1 MSRYVRLLARAVLGL
16 AVVLPTWIVPADA
29 QEFPEEIYDGLR
41 WTNVG
46 IARGGR
52 STAVAGSDARP
63 MEYYFG
69 ATGGGLWKTTDGG
82 NNWRAVTDGQITSSS
97 VGAVAVCESD
107 PDVVYI
113 GTGETQIRGNIQQG
127 DGAYKSTDAGR
138 TWTHIGL
145 RETQN
150 IARIRIHPDN
160 CDVAWVAGWGV
171 HSADNP
177 ERGVFKTS
185 DGGESWDHTLFKSEK
200 AGANDLVVDP
210 NNPDVLYAGIWEAW
224 RKSWGMSSG
233 GMDSGIW
240 KSTDGGDNWTDITA
254 NVGLGDAPIGKIG
267 LAVSGANS
275 DRVWAIIEHKEAGG
289 VYRSDDGG
297 ESWEYMNDER
307 KLRQRAFYYSRIY
320 ADPQDEDVVYAVN
333 TGFYKSEDGGA
344 TFPRSI
350 SVPHGDNHDVW
361 IAPSDT
367 DRMINA
373 NDGGG
378 NVSFNGGQSW
388 TDQQF
393 MTSQFY
399 RVTTTNH
406 EPYYICGAQQDNSTA
421 CMPSS
426 GWNHL
431 SAAGG
436 RGGGG
441 HFFAVGGGESGYIA
455 SDPDDPDVYYAG
467 SYGGALSR
475 FDYRTGITRAINVWP
490 DNPMGQSS
498 EDITERAQWTFPI
511 VFDNHDSGIVYTAT
525 QKVWRSSTDGQS
537 WDAISGDLTRADP
550 MTIGPSGGPITLDQ
564 TGVETYATVFAIAPS
579 HHDQNV
585 IWAGS
590 DDGYVSVTRNAQS
603 DAPTWEN
610 VTPPDAPDFVRI
622 NTIEASPHTPGKA
635 YVSGIRYLVD
645 NDRSPYVWKTE
656 DYGQNWTKITNGIPD
671 DDFVRATREDIVRPG
686 MLYAGTER
694 TVYVSWND
702 GENWQPLSQ
711 NLPVVQVSDL
721 VVEDNDLVIGT
732 HGRSFWV
739 MRDIGILRQMT
750 PEVVTSDWWLFDP
763 KDPVRGFDNA
773 TTVQYYLPEAADE
786 ITVEIM
792 DSDGDI
798 IFTSTA
804 GGDDDEPVEAAAG
817 GRGGG
822 RGGFSGTIR
831 PSRSAGSKTFRWNQR
846 LPSWTDFEGRIF
858 WAAGPVGPAVVP
870 GQYQVNMT
878 VDGETQSR
886 EFEIKMNPR
895 VLAEGVT
902 VADLQARHDLA
913 IMIRDRVTQANEA
926 VLQMRSIK
934 TQIDDR
940 TEENDNAELASL
952 AGTVAERLTSVE
964 GEIYQIQN
972 RSGQDPLNYPIKLN
986 NKIAALLNHV
996 EGAENRPTDQSVEV
1010 FDTLSDLLDVEIGQM
1025 TLVIQQDLARLN
1037 ALLRELGME
1046 PIDASKLIA

>member
-1 MSRYVRLLARAVLGL
+1 MSRYVRLLARTVLGL

-656 DYGQNWTKITNGIPD
+656 DYGQTWTKITNGIPD

-686 MLYAGTER
+686 MLYAASES

>member
-1 MSRYVRLLARAVLGL
+1 MSRYVRLLARTVLGL

-490 DNPMGQSS
+490 DNPMGQSA
-498 EDITERAQWTFPI
+498 EDITERVQWTFPI

-590 DDGYVSVTRNAQS
+590 D
-603 DAPTWEN
+603 
-610 VTPPDAPDFVRI
+610 
-622 NTIEASPHTPGKA
+622 
-635 YVSGIRYLVD
+635 
-645 NDRSPYVWKTE
+645 
-656 DYGQNWTKITNGIPD
+656 
-671 DDFVRATREDIVRPG
+671 
-686 MLYAGTER
+686 
-694 TVYVSWND
+694 
-702 GENWQPLSQ
+702 
-711 NLPVVQVSDL
+711 
-721 VVEDNDLVIGT
+721 
-732 HGRSFWV
+732 
-739 MRDIGILRQMT
+739 
-750 PEVVTSDWWLFDP
+750 
-763 KDPVRGFDNA
+763 
-773 TTVQYYLPEAADE
+773 
-786 ITVEIM
+786 
-792 DSDGDI
+792 
-798 IFTSTA
+798 
-804 GGDDDEPVEAAAG
+804 
-817 GRGGG
+817 
-822 RGGFSGTIR
+822 
-831 PSRSAGSKTFRWNQR
+831 
-846 LPSWTDFEGRIF
+846 
-858 WAAGPVGPAVVP
+858 
-870 GQYQVNMT
+870 
-878 VDGETQSR
+878 
-886 EFEIKMNPR
+886 
-895 VLAEGVT
+895 
-902 VADLQARHDLA
+902 
-913 IMIRDRVTQANEA
+913 
-926 VLQMRSIK
+926 
-934 TQIDDR
+934 
-940 TEENDNAELASL
+940 
-952 AGTVAERLTSVE
+952 
-964 GEIYQIQN
+964 
-972 RSGQDPLNYPIKLN
+972 
-986 NKIAALLNHV
+986 
-996 EGAENRPTDQSVEV
+996 
-1010 FDTLSDLLDVEIGQM
+1010 
-1025 TLVIQQDLARLN
+1025 
-1037 ALLRELGME
+1037 
-1046 PIDASKLIA
+1046 

>member
-1 MSRYVRLLARAVLGL
+1 MSRYVRLLARTVLGL

-344 TFPRSI
+344 TSPRSI

-490 DNPMGQSS
+490 DNPMGQSA
-498 EDITERAQWTFPI
+498 EDITERVQWTFPI